1 MESLQGLFPDSWLAW
16 ITALVTLCAAV
27 TVILPA
33 PHMRSGTVYR
43 IIYNVVQWIALNLGK
58 ARNAQDVHGTQ
69 KTIPVDGKR

>member
-1 MESLQGLFPDSWLAW
+1 MESLGLFPESWLAW

-33 PHMRSGTVYR
+33 PQANSSTVYR
-43 IIYNVVQWIALNLGK
+43 IVYNVVQWIALNLGK
-58 ARNAQDVHGTQ
+58 ARNAQDVHDTQ